1 MVGAGMDFFVNEL
14 SLHGQFNDVAEFR
27 QAIREIMSCR
37 EKITSYKRR
46 LFVSR
51 HIVDR
56 EVLQGGKKFRQT
68 VPETGNRDFV
78 RLVMIWIDKD
88 GPFIEDNRI
97 SDPGEYLSLTE
108 QKNEVVTDTGVGEAA
123 FRQFRGFDTS
133 LVSFIPSNYNYT
145 PIEVCWH
152 HNDSNV
158 EICEL
163 LNFWEAKKLENYLQ
177 TRQSPPSSWQD
188 MINQLP
194 SRFPNLTFLN
204 KLDVFLNR
212 EPFDIYIV
220 ERVLVLLDVL
230 NQLKASFDDQG
241 KRTQNGEELLNNYF
255 RRQNALFSD
264 ASDQEK
270 NDPNLRSRMIFSD
283 PDGHQLECFWH
294 GKIRHREYRIHFTYP
309 ITYNQPLYIAYIGPK
324 LTKK

>member
-1 MVGAGMDFFVNEL
+1 MDFFVNEL

-27 QAIREIMSCR
+27 QAIREVISCR

-51 HIVDR
+51 CIADR
-56 EVLQGGKKFRQT
+56 EVFKGENFRQT
-68 VPETGNRDFV
+68 VSETGNKDFV

-88 GPFIEDNRI
+88 GPFIEDNRV
-97 SDPGEYLSLTE
+97 SDPGEYLSLPGH
-108 QKNEVVTDTGVGEAA
+108 KGEVVTDTSVGEAA
-123 FRQFRGFDTS
+123 FRQFRGYDTS
-133 LVSFIPSNYNYT
+133 LVSFIPSNYNYA
-145 PIEVCWH
+145 PIKVHWH
-152 HNDSNV
+152 HNDGNV

-163 LNFWEAKKLENYLQ
+163 LNFWEAQKLENYLQ
-177 TRQSPPSSWQD
+177 TWQSPPSSWQD

-204 KLDVFLNR
+204 GLDTYLVG
-212 EPFDIYIV
+212 EPFNVYIV
-220 ERVLVLLDVL
+220 ERVFVLLDVL
-230 NQLKASFDDQG
+230 NQLKVSFDDQG
-241 KRTQNGEELLNNYF
+241 QRTKNGEELMDNYF

-270 NDPNLRSRMIFSD
+270 NDPDLRSRMIFSD
-283 PDGHQLECFWH
+283 PQGRQIECFWH

-324 LTKK
+324 LTRR